1 MTVGRP
7 VPFSEL
13 SGEKFNMSKS
23 NRHLPNNLMISG
35 FISMILGFSVFGC
48 TQVDLTLPSDK
59 EVAAIFAA
67 SSTVTASMNGNVVDV
82 VVEQPLYQ
90 LRRGGNLWAK
100 VGPYIYL
107 FTRETESIFQQYPG
121 VAGVRVVT
129 RTSRRQS
136 EVARAI
142 LYRGRLNTITWQR
155 AQNIAGRARRDGSGR
170 PVFLEDLVQ
179 WGEDHTEYGYSEEF
193 VS

>member
-1 MTVGRP
+1 
-7 VPFSEL
+7 
-13 SGEKFNMSKS
+13 MSKS
-23 NRHLPNNLMISG
+23 THRSPTNLLISG
-35 FISMILGFSVFGC
+35 FLCMVLGISVFSC
-48 TQVDLTLPSDK
+48 SEVDLTLPSDS
-59 EVAAIFAA
+59 EVSAIFAA
-67 SSTVTASMNGNVVDV
+67 SSSVTASMNGNVVEV
-82 VVEQPLYQ
+82 IVEHPLFQ
-90 LRRGGNLWAK
+90 IRRGGNLWAK

-136 EVARAI
+136 EVARAM

-170 PVFLEDLVQ
+170 PVFLEELVR